1 MAYRWC
7 QILCG
12 LFFENK
18 FDRHNFMHST
28 QSTFA
33 ERTKHQEEI
42 NDKRTKQSDEKMV
55 TNDDSTTGL
64 EKSDKEMDIDEKN
77 EEVESDLK
85 ESSSNDTKLFEKIIN
100 QLKSRFKARVM
111 LQETLNSLSKIMFF
125 LDVFINLFK
134 SGFLE
139 NFKVPSSEMY
149 SVENLRFKV
158 QSTIKS
164 FSESTFEKYSSLAYT
179 KHFLDLKLDINE
191 SNSAF
196 FELGLQNSSGNK
208 LEITQLNRRIRIYY

>member
-1 MAYRWC
+1 
-7 QILCG
+7 
-12 LFFENK
+12 
-18 FDRHNFMHST
+18 MHST

-33 ERTKHQEEI
+33 ERTKHQEEL
-42 NDKRTKQSDEKMV
+42 NDKRTKQSDEKMI

-125 LDVFINLFK
+125 F
-134 SGFLE
+134 
-139 NFKVPSSEMY
+139 
-149 SVENLRFKV
+149 
-158 QSTIKS
+158 
-164 FSESTFEKYSSLAYT
+164 
-179 KHFLDLKLDINE
+179 
-191 SNSAF
+191 
-196 FELGLQNSSGNK
+196 
-208 LEITQLNRRIRIYY
+208 